1 MKTPQRKG
9 LAILYFLFG
18 FAVISWV
25 PRFPE
30 VKQNLHLSNGQFG
43 TLISAG
49 AIGSMISL
57 LTVGHLVHRYGTR
70 RILSA
75 SATLLFAALSFIV
88 HAYSSWQFLLANIA
102 LGAGVSAFS
111 TALNGQALYE
121 QAPIGENLIPRMQG
135 MWSIGALSTAIISG
149 FLTDKVSLALHIDVV
164 AAIVYVIIL
173 ILLHKFAASMLPGSQ
188 EANGEYSMQTL
199 FSSFNIDWV
208 MVIGVTCASMVEFS
222 TGDWATIFAKQKLH
236 MSAGVSTIPYILFVL
251 AMIIGRLT
259 VHRVTEHIA
268 IEDLVRRG
276 AMIGGAAF
284 IVAIIIG
291 IQVSKSSPTLGF
303 AIVVFGMFIAGL
315 GDSFLGPTFLDAA
328 NRRSRA
334 PSSVVLGQLGVV
346 QTLFVFMIRGIIAWT
361 AQFAS
366 IAVAFMIPALMM
378 IAVAFMANA
387 IKKAH
392 V

>member
-9 LAILYFLFG
+9 LAVLYFLFG
-18 FAVISWV
+18 FGVISWV

-43 TLISAG
+43 TLISVG

-70 RILSA
+70 KILFV
-75 SATLLFAALSFIV
+75 SATLLFAAISFIV
-88 HAYSSWQFLLANIA
+88 HAGSSWQFLLANIA

-135 MWSIGALSTAIISG
+135 MWSIGALSTAVLSG
-149 FLTDKVSLALHIDVV
+149 FLTGKVSLALHIDIV
-164 AAIVYVIIL
+164 AAIVYVITL

-188 EANGEYSMQTL
+188 ESNGEYSMQTL

-208 MVIGVTCASMVEFS
+208 MVIGFTCATMIEFA

-259 VHRVTEHIA
+259 VHRITEHIA

-276 AMIGGAAF
+276 AMIGGTSF
-284 IVAIIIG
+284 IVAMIIG
-291 IQVSKSSPTLGF
+291 IQVSKRSPTLGF
-303 AIVVFGMFIAGL
+303 AIVVFGMFVAGL

-334 PSSVVLGQLGVV
+334 PSSVILGQLGVV
-346 QTLFVFMIRGIIAWT
+346 QTLFVFIIRAIIAWT

-378 IAVAFMANA
+378 IAVALMANA

>member
-75 SATLLFAALSFIV
+75 SATLLFVALSFIV

-259 VHRVTEHIA
+259 VHRITEHIA

-334 PSSVVLGQLGVV
+334 PSSVILGQLGVV
-346 QTLFVFMIRGIIAWT
+346 QTLFVFMIRAIIAWT
-361 AQFAS
+361 AQFSS
-366 IAVAFMIPALMM
+366 IAVALMIPALMM

>member
-188 EANGEYSMQTL
+188 EANGAYSMQTL